1 MVTKNELTAGSDVES
16 RCLKC
21 KQITNHIIVA
31 MVGEKVAKVQCNVC
45 GGRHNYRPAEPAGT
59 ACVPKTAKKGK
70 GQATGGR
77 SARQTK
83 AAADHFAEMVAG
95 RDPALA
101 KAYAVTATFKQGDL
115 LDHAFFGLGLVVA
128 TTQPNKIEVIFREG
142 GKILICVL
150 EKPK

>member
-1 MVTKNELTAGSDVES
+1 MAAAT
-16 RCLKC
+16 
-21 KQITNHIIVA
+21 II
-31 MVGEKVAKVQCNVC
+31 GPQSPPEQ
-45 GGRHNYRPAEPAGT
+45 PAFRKPRRRA
-59 ACVPKTAKKGK
+59 KGK
-70 GQATGGR
+70 PPGGR